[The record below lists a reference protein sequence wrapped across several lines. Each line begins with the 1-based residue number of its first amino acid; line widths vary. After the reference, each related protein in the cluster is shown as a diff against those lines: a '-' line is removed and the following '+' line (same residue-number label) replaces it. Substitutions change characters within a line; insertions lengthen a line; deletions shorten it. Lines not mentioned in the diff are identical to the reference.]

1 MAGLILYIELHRYT
15 HCSGAT
21 QGILEMKKAI
31 ISITFLLASLVA
43 NASCIGSDAYKTCT
57 DSSGNSYNVQRYGN
71 TTNVQGT
78 NAENG
83 SSWNQTSS
91 TYGNT
96 TQTNGTAAN
105 GQSWNSTTISSPGM
119 TQQFGTDSQGNSFS
133 KTCTQFGCY

>member
-1 MAGLILYIELHRYT
+1 V
-15 HCSGAT
+15 
-21 QGILEMKKAI
+21 KKAI
-31 ISITFLLASLVA
+31 ISLTFLLATFVA
-43 NASCIGSDAYKTCT
+43 NASCIGSDAFKTCT

-83 SSWNQTSS
+83 SSWKQTSS

-96 TQTNGTAAN
+96 TQTTGTAAN

-133 KTCTQFGCY
+133 KTCTQFGCN